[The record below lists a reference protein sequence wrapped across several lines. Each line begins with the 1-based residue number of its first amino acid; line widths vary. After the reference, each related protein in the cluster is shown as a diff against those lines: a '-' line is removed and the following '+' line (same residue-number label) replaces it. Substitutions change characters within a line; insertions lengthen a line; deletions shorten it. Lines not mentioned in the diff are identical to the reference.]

1 MTRRSST
8 RATPRKHYTV
18 DAFEG
23 IPELQDA
30 EPDLSP
36 PVRNDDSDSADDFVA
51 EEVFDSANGN
61 MVEDDDDDA
70 MSGVE
75 DEDENPPHIGSDA
88 GEQEV
93 NDSISIVSDQDD
105 GSIMAADD
113 QTPLRTK
120 GGHKRINDPGNS
132 SFNRGLPDHNHRS
145 VKKQLTI
152 ELLFGRDPDDWA
164 RVKIACDKWDQDG
177 PLPGLREPDAKGKG
191 GFHYSYWQGEEGRQ
205 RERDEGW
212 KWYFDQGGRE
222 HLQER
227 QAFTRITAKEATLYD
242 SVRDV
247 PDRAFLMG
255 SVNTPNLTKLAKDQ
269 SVSIDDAWTAI
280 SDRSHDAKPRRSGF
294 VLNLGARVRCLE
306 WAPNQDDDYQYLA
319 TTVLPEIQVD
329 ARNGAS
335 AYVPRPASPAS
346 VQIWQFAPDDE
357 GQMRHEAAPFLN
369 TLLCTDW
376 GDARALKWCPA
387 SRSPIQTKL
396 SRNVGLLAGVW
407 ADGGLRV
414 LDITVPRNTK
424 TTTYSRVDSAPVVAH
439 APNTLFTALSWLS
452 STRLAA
458 ATANGCVAV
467 FSLPSALSLDPSI
480 PLRPE
485 LHARIATGY
494 ILGLTSCYPSHPSL
508 ILTSSTD
515 GFPRLTDLS
524 SLRPSSHEATVIAQR
539 SRTTVDLM
547 AWHEFS
553 QAAMTLDESLTVKA
567 LALRRFFTSVN
578 LGRGKAAGTA
588 LATSPCHPSLLW
600 GTTKGDVIALNP
612 MARIRRPKIKPV
624 HQTWFSH
631 EYRRASPSEI
641 SDPANPVGVH
651 GLSRFTDGYKVEDV
665 LRDFHPRRAYEG
677 EKGASGNP
685 TVHTLYEEETAIT
698 ALSWNPNVKCG
709 GWVAAGCGDGLVR
722 VEDLVLG

>member
-1 MTRRSST
+1 MTRRSSA

-23 IPELQDA
+23 ISELQDA
-30 EPDLSP
+30 EPALSP
-36 PVRNDDSDSADDFVA
+36 PARNNDSDSADDFIA
-51 EEVFDSANGN
+51 EEVVDDANGSV
-61 MVEDDDDDA
+61 VEAEDDDA

-75 DEDENPPHIGSDA
+75 DEDEILHDVGSDV
-88 GEQEV
+88 GEQELD
-93 NDSISIVSDQDD
+93 DSISIVSDYGDA
-105 GSIMAADD
+105 SVMAADGKA
-113 QTPLRTK
+113 PLRTK

-164 RVKIACDKWDQDG
+164 RVKVACDKWDQEG
-177 PLPGLREPDAKGKG
+177 PLPGLREPDANGKG
-191 GFHYSYWQGEEGRQ
+191 GFHNSYWQGVEERQ
-205 RERDEGW
+205 RELDEGW
-212 KWYFDQGGRE
+212 KWYLQQGGRE
-222 HLQER
+222 QLQDR
-227 QAFTRITAKEATLYD
+227 QAFTEINLKEATVYD
-242 SVRDV
+242 LVRDA

-255 SVNTPNLTKLAKDQ
+255 PVNKPNLNKLATHL
-269 SVSIDDAWTAI
+269 SVSLDDGWTAI
-280 SDRSHDAKPRRSGF
+280 SDHSQDSKPRRSGF

-306 WAPNQDDDYQYLA
+306 WAPNQDDDHQYLA
-319 TTVLPEIQVD
+319 TSTLPEIQVG
-329 ARNGAS
+329 ASNGAS

-346 VQIWQFAPDDE
+346 IQIWQFATDNE
-357 GQMRHEAAPFLN
+357 SRMRHDTAPLLS
-369 TLLCTDW
+369 TVLCTDW
-376 GDARALKWCPA
+376 GDAKALKWCPS
-387 SRSPIQTKL
+387 SRKPIETKKTRSL
-396 SRNVGLLAGVW
+396 GLLAGVW

-414 LDITVPRNTK
+414 LDITVPRKST
-424 TTTYSRVDSAPVVAH
+424 TTTYLRIDSVAFTAH
-439 APNTLFTALSWLS
+439 PPNTLFTALSWLS

-458 ATANGCVAV
+458 STANGCVAV
-467 FSLPSALSLDPSI
+467 FSIPSALSLYLDV

-485 LHARIATGY
+485 LYTRIATGY
-494 ILGLTSCYPSHPSL
+494 ILALTSCYPSHPSL

-524 SLRPSSHEATVIAQR
+524 SLRPSSHEATVLAQR
-539 SRTTVDLM
+539 SRTTVDLI
-547 AWHEFS
+547 AWHDFS
-553 QAAMTLDESLTVKA
+553 QAAITLDESLTPKA
-567 LALRRFFTSVN
+567 LAIRRFFTSVN

-588 LATSPCHPSLLW
+588 LTTSPCHPSILW

-631 EYRRASPSEI
+631 EYRRATPAEI
-641 SDPANPVGVH
+641 SNPSNPIGVH

-665 LRDFHPRRAYEG
+665 VRDFHPRRAYEG

-685 TVHTLYEEETAIT
+685 TVHTLYEEETAVT

-709 GWVAAGCGDGLVR
+709 GWAAAGCGDGLVR
-722 VEDLVLG
+722 VEDLVPG